1 MEAVFEMKSH
11 TVVVQQG
18 VHTVEALV
26 SRRDL
31 GDSSNRDCKCCHVM
45 HWLVGGLS

>member
-11 TVVVQQG
+11 IVVVQQG
-18 VHTVEALV
+18 VHTMEALV

-31 GDSSNRDCKCCHVM
+31 GDSSN
-45 HWLVGGLS
+45 

>member
-1 MEAVFEMKSH
+1 MVAMFEMKSH

-18 VHTVEALV
+18 VHTMEALV

-31 GDSSNRDCKCCHVM
+31 GDSSSWDCKCYHMM
-45 HWLVGGLS
+45 HWLVA